1 MGKRIESEHTL
12 IERGAADIYDFLND
26 FTNFSRL
33 MPEQVRNWEA
43 TPDHCSF
50 EIQGIANLGMRITER
65 IPYEKIVMTGE
76 GKLPF
81 SFTMTSNLEKV
92 SEQSTMV
99 RLVIDS
105 DLNTFM
111 AMMVEKPLSNFID
124 LLVFQLKK
132 VMESGS

>member
-12 IERGAADIYDFLND
+12 IERGAGDIYDFLKD
-26 FTNFSRL
+26 YTNFSRL
-33 MPEQVRNWEA
+33 IPEQVKNWEA

-50 EIQGIANLGMRITER
+50 EIQGMASLGMRITER
-65 IPYEKIVMTGE
+65 IPHEKIVMTGE

-81 SFTMTSNLEKV
+81 SFTLTSHLEKV

-111 AMMVEKPLSNFID
+111 AMMVEKPLSNFIN